1 MTETGI
7 DTLAIALVDRY
18 LVGEELG
25 RGASATVYRVRDS
38 GFLRKLTEAR

>member
-25 RGASATVYRVRDS
+25 GVPAPRCTGSATPGS
-38 GFLRKLTEAR
+38 FGS